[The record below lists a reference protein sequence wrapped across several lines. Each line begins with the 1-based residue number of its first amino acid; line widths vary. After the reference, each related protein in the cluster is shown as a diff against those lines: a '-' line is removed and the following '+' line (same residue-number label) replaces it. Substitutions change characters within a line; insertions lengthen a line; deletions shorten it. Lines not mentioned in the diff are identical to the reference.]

1 MKNKKNDLEGHLL
14 SGNGVKT
21 LLQVLF
27 LSLLCYACSSSE
39 KQQQPKDFIEI
50 DMVPLIEG
58 EAKKMPLQEWGK
70 SVRFIPLETNED
82 ILIRFIDDVFQ
93 RGDTLLVHHLGK
105 LTMFDADGKFLY
117 HLDLKASGPQDD
129 THVRFACL
137 HNDLIYALVGWTS
150 IKVYNWKGE
159 FIKKLELPSNVWDV
173 LTLSGKEE
181 MLAYVANHK
190 GEEPV
195 RFYRMKG
202 EEVLD
207 TVFNPFIYKRP
218 KDAQLIID
226 YECEF
231 QRSAGSLEAFIELG
245 SDTLYRVDEHLRIYP
260 YIVFNMGKHLYS
272 REQRYSETSEEWEKR
287 MMEGNECYLNVAGEI
302 DDKVFIYNNRERS
315 NFREVLYVGDT
326 YCYDKATKETS
337 KYFLTYGENDWD
349 ISPDAYFEP
358 RTIVEDKYLV
368 DWEQPDNEDNP
379 VLILVE
385 P

>member
-1 MKNKKNDLEGHLL
+1 M
-14 SGNGVKT
+14 KT
-21 LLQVLF
+21 LLQLLF
-27 LSLLCYACSSSE
+27 LLLLCAACSSNE
-39 KQQQPKDFIEI
+39 KQQQHPKDYIEI

-58 EAKKMPLQEWGK
+58 EAKEMPLQEWAK
-70 SVRFIPLETNED
+70 SVRFIPLDED
-82 ILIRFIDDVFQ
+82 ANVSFKSIKNIFQ

-337 KYFLTYGENDWD
+337 KYFLTYGENDWG

-368 DWEQPDNEDNP
+368 DWEQPDNDENP